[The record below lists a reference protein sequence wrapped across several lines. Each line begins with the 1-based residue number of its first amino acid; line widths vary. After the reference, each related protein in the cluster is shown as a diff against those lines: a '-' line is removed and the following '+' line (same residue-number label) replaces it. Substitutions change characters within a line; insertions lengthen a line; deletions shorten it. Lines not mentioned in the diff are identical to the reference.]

1 MTTELTGSGIRID
14 VATRGLNRSV
24 MTFSSRLARV
34 RITGS
39 SFAPLPTGGTDIA
52 DVAVFGLSF
61 VWPEAISSKPRVQIQ
76 TVKWCMLFPF
86 FSP

>member
-1 MTTELTGSGIRID
+1 
-14 VATRGLNRSV
+14 

-39 SFAPLPTGGTDIA
+39 SFAPLLTGGTDIA

-76 TVKWCMLFPF
+76 IVK
-86 FSP
+86 